1 MGKNDRLI
9 ADINGITDIIKKE
22 GSLVTM
28 DIEKVFDLLDH
39 TFAIFV
45 LKKFG

>member
-1 MGKNDRLI
+1 MGSL
-9 ADINGITDIIKKE
+9 TLSKKE

-39 TFAIFV
+39 TFVVFV